1 MAEMLSDRSESE
13 NDSLPTVVWMTGADF
28 SGLRAKVFWAAS
40 FLAVSAGLSTMVPV
54 LGLGMRPFGPRILAS
69 LTSLGMSAGVAR
81 RTSKS
86 ALPDS
91 IWDSS
96 ESVKTTILLEMP
108 VEWGRVTEIR
118 LDGDSLRLMW
128 SSTEGSNLVRET

>member
-54 LGLGMRPFGPRILAS
+54 LGLGMRPFGPRVLAS

-91 IWDSS
+91 I
-96 ESVKTTILLEMP
+96 
-108 VEWGRVTEIR
+108 
-118 LDGDSLRLMW
+118 
-128 SSTEGSNLVRET
+128 